1 MAVQIYGLSN
11 VVREPGAIL
20 AQEPSGLVTFR
31 ESRVGKT
38 ADVIT
43 AFNSLTRNVTAS
55 PDFINL
61 KLDSKSIT
69 YAEGG
74 QAHLNLVWAG
84 PDAGEGDPE
93 LPAPVWRLNRTPSSE
108 PIDSHPEFESFAG
121 TPDAPLNGAEFDENG
136 LFIGFVSADP
146 NIWGGVT
153 KYLQF
158 AAVVTKTS
166 VVNSVSTNQAIPR
179 IDTPIG
185 APWPLPTTVDWL
197 KTNMDVVAR
206 GGVFEVMEEWTM
218 SGPRG
223 WNETL
228 YPA

>member
-1 MAVQIYGLSN
+1 MAVQIYGLAN
-11 VVREPGAIL
+11 VVREPGATL

-38 ADVIT
+38 AAVIT

-61 KLDSKSIT
+61 KLDAKSIT
-69 YAEGG
+69 YTEGG

-84 PDAGEGDPE
+84 TDAGDGAPV

-108 PIDSHPEFESFAG
+108 PIDSHPDFESFAG
-121 TPDAPLNGAEFDENG
+121 TPDDPLNGAEFDENG
-136 LFIGFVSADP
+136 LFIGFTSADP
-146 NIWGGVT
+146 NVWGGVT

-166 VVNSVSTNQAIPR
+166 VVTTAPSNQAIPR
-179 IDTPIG
+179 RNTPTG

-197 KTNMDVVAR
+197 KTNMEIVER

-223 WNETL
+223 WNQTL